1 MTERRPPTGRT
12 HRRGRARS
20 QVLDAI
26 VAAGHPVSADEVAAL
41 VPDVHVSSVYRSLA
55 TLESEGVVAHLHLG
69 HGPSIYRLA
78 TDVTSDGHL
87 VCEVCG
93 RHDIVPESVF
103 AALAD
108 ELLRHHEFVLDT
120 SHFAVV
126 GRCRDCAGEPATDH
140 GHHDHGHNEHEH

>member
-1 MTERRPPTGRT
+1 MTERRTPTGRP
-12 HRRGRARS
+12 HRQGRARA

-26 VAAGHPVSADEVAAL
+26 VAAGRPLSADEVAAL
-41 VPDVHVSSVYRSLA
+41 VPEVHVSSVYRSLA
-55 TLESEGVVAHLHLG
+55 ALESDGVIAHPHLG

-93 RHDIVPESVF
+93 RHDTVPEAVF
-103 AALAD
+103 ATLAED
-108 ELLRHHEFVLDT
+108 LLQRHDFVLDT

-126 GRCRDCAGEPATDH
+126 GRCRACAVR
-140 GHHDHGHNEHEH
+140 

>member
-1 MTERRPPTGRT
+1 MTERRPPTGRP
-12 HRRGRARS
+12 HRRGRART
-20 QVLDAI
+20 QVLEAI
-26 VAAGHPVSADEVAAL
+26 VAAGRPLSADEVAAL

-78 TDVTSDGHL
+78 TAVTSDGHL

-93 RHDIVPESVF
+93 RHDTVPEAVF
-103 AALAD
+103 APLAG
-108 ELLRHHEFVLDT
+108 ELLRTHDFVLDT

-126 GRCRDCAGEPATDH
+126 GRCRRCLTERAPGPD
-140 GHHDHGHNEHEH
+140 